1 VGEEVGVC
9 EGVRD
14 WEVEPVSVAVR
25 VAAPVALLEPV
36 LLWLAVALAE
46 DAPVPPALLE
56 AAAVS
61 VGAEVAVADIDRATD
76 AVAVASNV

>member
-1 VGEEVGVC
+1 MGEEVGVC

-61 VGAEVAVADIDRATD
+61 VGAEVAVADRDRAAD
-76 AVAVASNV
+76 AVAVASIV